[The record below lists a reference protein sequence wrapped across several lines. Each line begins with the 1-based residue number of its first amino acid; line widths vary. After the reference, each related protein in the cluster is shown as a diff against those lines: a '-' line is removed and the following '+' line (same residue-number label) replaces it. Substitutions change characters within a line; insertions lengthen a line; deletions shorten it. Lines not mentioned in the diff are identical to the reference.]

1 MRFLDLF
8 KWGKSARA
16 TTSTAASSGEGAPLE
31 QRSTDWNLVSP
42 PPPAWLVHLTGNK
55 SKVPVT
61 EPKVMGI
68 PAYFGAV
75 RLVSEQI
82 ASLPFGIFQK
92 IGRMTLEVTT
102 HPAVNALER
111 PGVTMDRFQFV
122 EQLIQ
127 FTFLRGNSYV
137 LLFRRNGDVYKLR
150 LHVEREKPDI
160 YEAGN
165 NTWYK
170 FPSIKDAFKAQD
182 VIHIRTFGLD
192 GEFGINPLALF
203 KETFGVAISQ
213 TEYVGGFFGNGAH
226 LSGVLE
232 TDKVVTPTQEE
243 SILTSF
249 NLKNTGTDNVGKV
262 AMLQAG
268 LKYRP
273 ISVSPKEA
281 EYLSTRRANVADI
294 SNITGV
300 PVPLLADLE
309 RATFSNIEHLN
320 QQFVDYTL
328 RIWCKRIETQFNH
341 KLFYYDA
348 PSLFFTRFNLNAL
361 VRGDMTART
370 AYYVAARQNGW
381 MSANDVRELETM
393 NPVEGL
399 DEYGHPLMDNN
410 QQNKDQNKD
419 ANGDAAN

>member
-1 MRFLDLF
+1 MKILDLF
-8 KWGKSARA
+8 KWRTSAKA
-16 TTSTAASSGEGAPLE
+16 ETSTAVASGEGAPLE
-31 QRSTDWNLVSP
+31 KRSTDWDGVST

-55 SKVPVT
+55 AKVAVT
-61 EPKVMGI
+61 ETNVMGI

-92 IGRMTLEVTT
+92 IDRLILEVTD
-102 HPAVNALER
+102 HPCVPALER
-111 PGVTMDRFQFV
+111 PSVMMDRFQFI

-127 FTFLRGNSYV
+127 NTFIRGNAYIIQY
-137 LLFRRNGDVYKLR
+137 RRGGDTYRLKLISKN
-150 LHVEREKPDI
+150 EKPDI
-160 YEAGN
+160 YEVRGK
-165 NTWYK
+165 TWYK
-170 FPSIKDAFKAQD
+170 FPSLTDAVKAED
-182 VIHIRTFGLD
+182 VIHIRTFSKD
-192 GEFGINPLALF
+192 GEFGVNPLALF
-203 KETFGVAISQ
+203 KETFATAISQ
-213 TEYVGGFFGNGAH
+213 TDYVSSFFGNGAH
-226 LSGVLE
+226 LSAVLE

-249 NLKNTGTDNVGKV
+249 NTKNAGMGNVGKV

-268 LKYRP
+268 LKYKP
-273 ISVSPKEA
+273 ISVSPKET
-281 EYLSTRRANVADI
+281 EFIPVRRANIADV

-309 RATFSNIEHLN
+309 RATFSNIENLN

-341 KLFYYDA
+341 KLFYNDPPNLY
-348 PSLFFTRFNLNAL
+348 FVRFNLNAL
-361 VRGDMTART
+361 VRGDMVART

-381 MSANDVRELETM
+381 MSANDVRELENM
-393 NPVEGL
+393 NPVDGL

-410 QQNKDQNKD
+410 QQNNNADG
-419 ANGDAAN
+419 NGNN

>member
-1 MRFLDLF
+1 MKFSDLF

-16 TTSTAASSGEGAPLE
+16 ETATAVASGEDASLE
-31 QRSTDWNLVSP
+31 KRSTDWDMVGT

-55 SKVPVT
+55 AKVAVT
-61 EPKVMGI
+61 ETNVMGI

-92 IGRMTLEVTT
+92 IDRLILEVTD
-102 HPAVNALER
+102 HPCVPALER
-111 PGVTMDRFQFV
+111 PSVMMDRFQFI

-127 FTFLRGNSYV
+127 NTFIRGNAYIIQY
-137 LLFRRNGDVYKLR
+137 RRAGDTYRLKLISKN
-150 LHVEREKPDI
+150 EKPDI
-160 YEAGN
+160 YEVRGKI
-165 NTWYK
+165 WYK
-170 FPSIKDAFKAQD
+170 FPSITDAVKAED
-182 VIHIRTFGLD
+182 VIHIRTFSKD
-192 GEFGINPLALF
+192 GEFGVNPLVLF
-203 KETFGVAISQ
+203 KETFATAISQ
-213 TEYVGGFFGNGAH
+213 TDYVSSFFGNGAH

-232 TDKVVTPTQEE
+232 TDKVVTTAQEE

-249 NLKNTGTDNVGKV
+249 NTKNTGMGNVGKV

-268 LKYRP
+268 LKYKP
-273 ISVSPKEA
+273 ISVSPKET
-281 EYLSTRRANVADI
+281 EFIPVRRANIADV

-309 RATFSNIEHLN
+309 RATFSNIENLN

-341 KLFYYDA
+341 KLFYNDPPNLY
-348 PSLFFTRFNLNAL
+348 FVRFNLNAL
-361 VRGDMTART
+361 VRGDMVART

-381 MSANDVRELETM
+381 MSANDVRELENM

-410 QQNKDQNKD
+410 QQKNNADG
-419 ANGDAAN
+419 NGNN